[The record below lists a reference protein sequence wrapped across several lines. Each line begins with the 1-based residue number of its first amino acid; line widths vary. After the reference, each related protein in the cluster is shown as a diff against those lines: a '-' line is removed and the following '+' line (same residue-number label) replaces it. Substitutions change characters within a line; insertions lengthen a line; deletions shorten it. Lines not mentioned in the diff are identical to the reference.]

1 MLRSVSVF
9 LAANES
15 ISQKILFSLQSAFHT
30 FPDVLLVRVKT
41 KISNFTYINLFTIFN
56 PLLGDI
62 WQIIIECFRLGS
74 NDDIILSSFIDY
86 ATKSLKSSSP
96 IIRRL
101 AVQFLGEQS
110 PVNSDFKNLLQ
121 MVDDQDSRIRLATV
135 KG

>member
-1 MLRSVSVF
+1 M
-9 LAANES
+9 
-15 ISQKILFSLQSAFHT
+15 
-30 FPDVLLVRVKT
+30 
-41 KISNFTYINLFTIFN
+41 YIKLFTIFN